1 MSDFL
6 IYAARL
12 QDAGVEHLSVRLFT
26 AKDRTRMMMV
36 TPHGSYPLQVQER
49 WPARHFE
56 LCGTGR
62 LLEQLKDDMLYSDD
76 GVTEEKVRAAINAHP
91 LLRED
96 LNAWFA
102 DWLLVREPTEE
113 DIEAVAAEIAEED
126 TALTVARVKGMLRG
140 LDVARRREAQRADPQ
155 PSSHA
160 EPAKSKE

>member
-56 LCGTGR
+56 LCGT
-62 LLEQLKDDMLYSDD
+62 
-76 GVTEEKVRAAINAHP
+76 
-91 LLRED
+91 
-96 LNAWFA
+96 
-102 DWLLVREPTEE
+102 
-113 DIEAVAAEIAEED
+113 
-126 TALTVARVKGMLRG
+126 
-140 LDVARRREAQRADPQ
+140 DPACL
-155 PSSHA
+155 SS
-160 EPAKSKE
+160 